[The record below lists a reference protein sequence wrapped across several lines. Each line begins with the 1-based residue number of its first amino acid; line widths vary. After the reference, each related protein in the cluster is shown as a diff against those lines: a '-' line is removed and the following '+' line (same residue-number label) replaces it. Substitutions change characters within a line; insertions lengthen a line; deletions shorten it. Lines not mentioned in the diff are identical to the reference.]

1 MTSSQLLAGNK
12 LASRYRI
19 IDKLGEGSFAET
31 YLAEDEHLPNGYHC
45 VVKKLKTGVEEESRL
60 QIAKRLFDSEAK
72 TLHQLGSH
80 AQIPQLLAHF
90 EENGEFYLVEEYI
103 EGTSLYHELATG
115 QQWSEGYVLN
125 LLQDILEALRFV
137 HYKGHIHRDIKPSN
151 IIRRSRDGKLVL
163 IDFGAVKQVTNQVL
177 DENNHA
183 AHTVIVGTPGYMP
196 SEQLRGNPRMS
207 SDVFAVGMIA
217 LYALTGLNPALGQ
230 LPEDDQTAEIIWR
243 DRATVSSELAAILD
257 RMVAYDFRQRYPSA
271 QEALDALHSLM
282 LARQNDTPTVVKTDA
297 TLGGHDFTAVVAP
310 SGSTAASQYPAPQA
324 VTEISQPPAPFPV
337 QSPGVAPDSFSQP
350 PSVPPELG
358 GNPSQSPLIVNHAA
372 LEASAGTYPQSADP
386 GSMNLN
392 AINGG
397 YAGSM
402 QPQTVMAQGSS
413 QSMAPNYGYGAG
425 GSGIGSVTPATQDN
439 RSPLKKIALIGG
451 GALLALT
458 AAVGVASPNL
468 EGFCKVLNNCNA
480 EIKFKTQYTD
490 ALEQAKTAKKA
501 STEAKTLKDLESAQ
515 VKLQEAVKDLEQIP
529 DSVAAHKDAQK
540 ALPEYQKA
548 LKDLNAKMT
557 TEKKGE
563 QEFSQGTALMDKV
576 TQEEKTLKDQ
586 KKTATLAVLSG
597 QRQKLEEASKLMEKV
612 PAESMAGK
620 QAKAKK
626 QDLQK
631 RLTTLEDA
639 IAKRDAIEN
648 PRPVYVPPAPSA
660 SSGSDWNS
668 GNAGGNWNSGSS
680 SAAAPAP
687 EPYYPPEPAPAREAP
702 VWGAGSGGGGGGGS
716 YNPPPP
722 AAEEPLWGA
731 GSGGGSDADSGG
743 GGGEPLWGN

>member
-1 MTSSQLLAGNK
+1 MTSSHLLAGNK

-19 IDKLGEGSFAET
+19 LEKLGEGSFAET
-31 YLAEDEHLPNGYHC
+31 YLAEDEHLPNGYRC

-125 LLQDILEALRFV
+125 LLQDVLEALRFV

-230 LPEDDQTAEIIWR
+230 LPEDDQTAEIVWR
-243 DRATVSSELAAILD
+243 DRATVSPELAAILD

-271 QEALDALHSLM
+271 QEALDAIHSLM

-297 TLGGHDFTAVVAP
+297 TLGGADFTAVVAP
-310 SGSTAASQYPAPQA
+310 SGSTAGPQHPGSVPPQA
-324 VTEISQPPAPFPV
+324 ATEISQPPAIAPQDPFSQLPIAP
-337 QSPGVAPDSFSQP
+337 PGTGTPSQP
-350 PSVPPELG
+350 PV
-358 GNPSQSPLIVNHAA
+358 IVNHAA
-372 LEASAGTYPQSADP
+372 LEASAGTYPQDTGNIVNSNISINP
-386 GSMNLN
+386 GYVDST
-392 AINGG
+392 
-397 YAGSM
+397 
-402 QPQTVMAQGSS
+402 QPQTVVTQGSS
-413 QSMAPNYGYGAG
+413 AQPVVPQYSSGD
-425 GSGIGSVTPATQDN
+425 SGIHSIAQPSPQK
-439 RSPLKKIALIGG
+439 RSPLKKIALIGS
-451 GALLALT
+451 GAVLALM

-468 EGFCKVLNNCNA
+468 EPVCKVLNNCNA
-480 EIKFKTQYTD
+480 EIKFKAQYTE
-490 ALEQAKTAKKA
+490 ALEQAKTAKQA
-501 STEAKTLKDLESAQ
+501 SQDTKTLKDLEAAQ
-515 VKLQEAVKDLEQIP
+515 GQLQAAVKDLEQIP

-540 ALPEYQKA
+540 SLPEFQKA
-548 LKDLNAKMT
+548 LKDLNARVV

-563 QEFSQGTALMDKV
+563 QEFSKGTALINKV
-576 TQEEKTLKDQ
+576 NQEEKTLKDQ

-597 QRQKLEEASKLMEKV
+597 QKQKLEEAAKLMDQV
-612 PAESMAGK
+612 PAQSMAGK
-620 QAKAKK
+620 QAKTKK

-631 RLTTLEDA
+631 RLTTLDSA

-648 PRPVYVPPAPSA
+648 PRPVYVPPAAA
-660 SSGSDWNS
+660 SGGGGSGWSSGGGGSDWSS
-668 GNAGGNWNSGSS
+668 GNAGGNWSSGSS

-687 EPYYPPEPAPAREAP
+687 EPYYPPAPAPAPAEP
-702 VWGAGSGGGGGGGS
+702 PIWGPGSGGGGS
-716 YNPPPP
+716 HNPPPP
-722 AAEEPLWGA
+722 AEEPLWGA
-731 GSGGGSDADSGG
+731 GSGGGGGADSGG
-743 GGGEPLWGN
+743 SGEPLWGN

>member
-1 MTSSQLLAGNK
+1 MTSSHLLAGNK

-31 YLAEDEHLPNGYHC
+31 YLAEDEHLPNGYRC

-90 EENGEFYLVEEYI
+90 EEQGEFYLVEEYI

-151 IIRRSRDGKLVL
+151 IIRRARDGKLVL

-196 SEQLRGNPRMS
+196 SEQLRGSPRMS

-243 DRATVSSELAAILD
+243 DRATVSPELAAILD

-271 QEALDALHSLM
+271 QEALDAIHSLM

-297 TLGGHDFTAVVAP
+297 TLGGADFTAVVAP
-310 SGSTAASQYPAPQA
+310 SGSTAGPQYPGSMPPQA
-324 VTEISQPPAPFPV
+324 VTEISQPPV
-337 QSPGVAPDSFSQP
+337 VAPQDPFSQP
-350 PSVPPELG
+350 PIASPG
-358 GNPSQSPLIVNHAA
+358 TGSPSQPPVVVNHVA
-372 LEASAGTYPQSADP
+372 LEASAGTYPQSHGNLGNVSINPVYAD
-386 GSMNLN
+386 ST
-392 AINGG
+392 
-397 YAGSM
+397 
-402 QPQTVMAQGSS
+402 QPQTVVTQGSA
-413 QSMAPNYGYGAG
+413 QPVVPPQY
-425 GSGIGSVTPATQDN
+425 GSGNSGIHSAAQPLQVKQ
-439 RSPLKKIALIGG
+439 SPLKKIALIGG
-451 GALLALT
+451 GVVLALM
-458 AAVGVASPNL
+458 AAVGIASPNL
-468 EGFCKVLNNCNA
+468 EPVCKVLNNCNA
-480 EIKFKTQYTD
+480 EIKFKTQYTE
-490 ALEQAKTAKKA
+490 ALDQAATAKQA
-501 STEAKTLKDLESAQ
+501 SQAAKTLKDLEAAQ
-515 VKLQEAVKDLEQIP
+515 GQLQAAVKDLEQIP
-529 DSVAAHKDAQK
+529 DSVAAHKDAEK
-540 ALPEYQKA
+540 ALPEFQKA
-548 LKDLNAKMT
+548 LKDLNARVI

-563 QEFSQGTALMDKV
+563 QEFSKGTALIDKV
-576 TQEEKTLKDQ
+576 NQEEKALKDQ

-597 QRQKLEEASKLMEKV
+597 QKQKLEDAAKLMDQV
-612 PAESMAGK
+612 PAQSIAGQ
-620 QAKAKK
+620 QAKTKK

-631 RLTTLEDA
+631 RLTNLDQA
-639 IAKRDAIEN
+639 IAKRDAVEN
-648 PRPVYVPPAPSA
+648 PRPVYVPPASSSSRGGNWNA
-660 SSGSDWNS
+660 GSGSDWNS
-668 GNAGGNWNSGSS
+668 GNAGGNWSSGNN

-687 EPYYPPEPAPAREAP
+687 EPYYPPAPAEPP
-702 VWGAGSGGGGGGGS
+702 VWGPGSGGGGGS

-722 AAEEPLWGA
+722 AEEPLWGA
-731 GSGGGSDADSGG
+731 GSGGGGGSDS

>member
-1 MTSSQLLAGNK
+1 MTSSHLLAGNK

-31 YLAEDEHLPNGYHC
+31 YLAEDEHLPNGYRC

-90 EENGEFYLVEEYI
+90 EEQSEFYLVEEYI

-151 IIRRSRDGKLVL
+151 IIRRARDGKLVL

-196 SEQLRGNPRMS
+196 SEQLRGSPRMS

-243 DRATVSSELAAILD
+243 DRATVSPELAAILD
-257 RMVAYDFRQRYPSA
+257 RMVAYDFRQRYLSA
-271 QEALDALHSLM
+271 QEALDAIHSLM

-297 TLGGHDFTAVVAP
+297 TLGGADFTAVVAP
-310 SGSTAASQYPAPQA
+310 SGSTAGSQYPGSMPPQA
-324 VTEISQPPAPFPV
+324 VTEISQPPVVTPQDPFVQPPIAP
-337 QSPGVAPDSFSQP
+337 PGTGTPSQP
-350 PSVPPELG
+350 PV
-358 GNPSQSPLIVNHAA
+358 IVNHVA
-372 LEASAGTYPQSADP
+372 LEASAGTYPQNNGNIGNVSINPVYAD
-386 GSMNLN
+386 ST
-392 AINGG
+392 
-397 YAGSM
+397 
-402 QPQTVMAQGSS
+402 QPQTVVTQGAAQPVVP
-413 QSMAPNYGYGAG
+413 QYGGD
-425 GSGIGSVTPATQDN
+425 SGIRSVAQPLPGTS
-439 RSPLKKIALIGG
+439 SPLKKIALIGG
-451 GALLALT
+451 GVALALM
-458 AAVGVASPNL
+458 AAVGVASPNI
-468 EGFCKVLNNCNA
+468 EPVCKVLNNCNA
-480 EIKFKTQYTD
+480 EIKFKNQYTE
-490 ALEQAKTAKKA
+490 ALDQAKSAKQA
-501 STEAKTLKDLESAQ
+501 SQIAKTLKDLEAAQ
-515 VKLQEAVKDLEQIP
+515 GQLQVAVKDLEQIP

-540 ALPEYQKA
+540 ALPEFQKVLKA
-548 LKDLNAKMT
+548 LNARVI

-563 QEFSQGTALMDKV
+563 QEFSKGTALIDKV
-576 TQEEKTLKDQ
+576 NQEEKTLKDQ
-586 KKTATLAVLSG
+586 KKTATLAILSG
-597 QRQKLEEASKLMEKV
+597 QKQKLEDAAKLMDQV
-612 PAESMAGK
+612 PAQSMAGQ
-620 QAKAKK
+620 QAKTKK

-631 RLTTLEDA
+631 RLTNLDQA
-639 IAKRDAIEN
+639 IAKQDAIEN
-648 PRPVYVPPAPSA
+648 PRPVYVPPAPSG
-660 SSGSDWNS
+660 SGGGSDWNS
-668 GNAGGNWNSGSS
+668 GNAGGNWSGGSN

-687 EPYYPPEPAPAREAP
+687 EPYYPPAPAPAPAEPP
-702 VWGAGSGGGGGGGS
+702 VWGPGSGGGGGS
-716 YNPPPP
+716 SNPPPP
-722 AAEEPLWGA
+722 AEEPLWGA
-731 GSGGGSDADSGG
+731 GSGGGSDSGG
-743 GGGEPLWGN
+743 SGETLWGN

>member
-1 MTSSQLLAGNK
+1 MTSSHLLAGNK

-31 YLAEDEHLPNGYHC
+31 YLAEDEHLPNGYRC

-90 EENGEFYLVEEYI
+90 EEQGEFYLVEEYI

-151 IIRRSRDGKLVL
+151 IIRRARDGKLVL

-196 SEQLRGNPRMS
+196 SEQLRGSPRMS

-243 DRATVSSELAAILD
+243 DRATVSPELAAILD

-271 QEALDALHSLM
+271 QEALDAIHSLM

-297 TLGGHDFTAVVAP
+297 TLGGADFTAVVAP
-310 SGSTAASQYPAPQA
+310 SGSTTGPQQPGSMPPQA
-324 VTEISQPPAPFPV
+324 VTEISQPPV
-337 QSPGVAPDSFSQP
+337 VAPQDPFSQP
-350 PSVPPELG
+350 PIAPPG
-358 GNPSQSPLIVNHAA
+358 TDTPSQPPVIVNHVA
-372 LEASAGTYPQSADP
+372 LEASAGTYPQDSGNISNVSINPVYAD
-386 GSMNLN
+386 ST
-392 AINGG
+392 
-397 YAGSM
+397 
-402 QPQTVMAQGSS
+402 QPQTVVTQGSA
-413 QSMAPNYGYGAG
+413 QPVVPQHG
-425 GSGIGSVTPATQDN
+425 GNSGIRSVAQPLPGKQ
-439 RSPLKKIALIGG
+439 SPLKKIALIGSG
-451 GALLALT
+451 VVLALM
-458 AAVGVASPNL
+458 AAVGVASPNI
-468 EGFCKVLNNCNA
+468 EPVCKVLNNCNA
-480 EIKFKTQYTD
+480 EIKFKTQYTE
-490 ALEQAKTAKKA
+490 ALDQVKTAKQ
-501 STEAKTLKDLESAQ
+501 SSQSAKTLKDLEAAQ
-515 VKLQEAVKDLEQIP
+515 GQLQAAVKDLEQIP

-540 ALPEYQKA
+540 ALPEFQKA
-548 LKDLNAKMT
+548 LQEINTRVA

-563 QEFSQGTALMDKV
+563 QEFNKGTALIDKV
-576 TQEEKTLKDQ
+576 NQEEKTLKDQ

-597 QRQKLEEASKLMEKV
+597 QKQKLEEAGKLMDKV
-612 PAESMAGK
+612 PAQSMAGQ
-620 QAKAKK
+620 QAKTKK

-631 RLTTLEDA
+631 RLTSLDQA
-639 IAKRDAIEN
+639 IAKQDAIEN
-648 PRPVYVPPAPSA
+648 PRPVYVPPTH
-660 SSGSDWNS
+660 SSGGSDWNAGSGSGSNWNS
-668 GNAGGNWNSGSS
+668 GNAGGNWSSGSN

-687 EPYYPPEPAPAREAP
+687 EPYYPPEPAPAPAPAEPP
-702 VWGAGSGGGGGGGS
+702 VWGPGSGGGGS
-716 YNPPPP
+716 YSPPPP
-722 AAEEPLWGA
+722 AEEPLWGA
-731 GSGGGSDADSGG
+731 GSSGGGGSDSGG
-743 GGGEPLWGN
+743 SGETLWGN